1 MDSGTVRLHIKNV
14 VFILGKINHTK
25 TARASL
31 VAQMVKNL
39 PAMRETR
46 VQSPGREDPLENFM
60 DWQATACE
68 VAESNTVH
76 PTHTFTYLK

>member
-1 MDSGTVRLHIKNV
+1 MYVLNKHSFYYLYITLKFAKG
-14 VFILGKINHTK
+14 F
-25 TARASL
+25 L

-46 VQSPGREDPLENFM
+46 VQSLGWEDPLENSM

-68 VAESNTVH
+68 VAESNTVR

>member
-1 MDSGTVRLHIKNV
+1 MYVLNKHSFYYLYITLKFAKG
-14 VFILGKINHTK
+14 F
-25 TARASL
+25 L

>member
-1 MDSGTVRLHIKNV
+1 MHVLNKHSFYNLYITLKFAKG
-14 VFILGKINHTK
+14 F
-25 TARASL
+25 L

-46 VQSPGREDPLENFM
+46 VQSLSQEDPLENSM
-60 DWQATACE
+60 DWQATAHG
-68 VAESNTVH
+68 VAESNTVR